1 MRQIIIIILLICA
14 MAETATAQRITR
26 NFQNVSMSDALKY
39 IQQQT
44 GNHKI
49 VFIYNELEDF
59 TITTNVKNKPVP
71 DAIRQIIGFYPIQ
84 MILGDSNDIYV
95 ECINKTEHHL
105 KGLVVDENNLP
116 LPYANVTLLNPA
128 DSTMVGGGVTN
139 ESGRFVIPIEN
150 GKVIARITYV
160 GYKTEHRLCSRDN
173 VGTIKMQP
181 DATRLNGVV
190 VSASAARLKQEPG
203 KFIYKPSPSEVVGID
218 SYELLRYAPLVCVEN
233 NIVSIL
239 GKGTST
245 IYINGRKPLMNNVSL
260 MEMLRSVPADRIDK
274 IEIIMSPNSSYKAS
288 TTGGIVNIVMKKN
301 PNEGLTGSA
310 SVGATY
316 LGEKI
321 TPRASL
327 YLGYSKNKFNASANL
342 SYLYYNSQTEK
353 ETTYN
358 YRDSYTDIL
367 NSSNSLTTGHFLN
380 GNISLSYDLTKR
392 STLGTSF
399 YIGGSESNS
408 KSTTVSSNYLRG
420 TIDKYSKSYAE
431 TENPYR
437 KPQMSIVAYYHLKTD
452 DKGSNLD
459 VSANYSSSVN
469 ASLGSMEYACGVE
482 SREVVPYSLFKQNTT
497 VDSYGYE
504 FKGSYNHSFNDG
516 SALESGYEFDA
527 SHLSNDFVRLDHD
540 GKEYVKNEGSSNL
553 FEYDEK
559 VNALYMTYDKKW
571 SNVISTTLG
580 LRAENTRVKGHQ
592 VSSNEK
598 FNRNYWN
605 FFPRLSLLVDLA
617 NGNHRIALDLSRSI
631 VRPFYNYL
639 NPFKI
644 WTSEN
649 TYSMGNIYLKPMIYS
664 DMNLS
669 YRFLGDY
676 MIGASYSYGSDAF
689 SEYRFLA
696 ENNTTVS
703 SVANYGNEQSFSLYC
718 NVEKVFFNGI
728 WRMSLNATAVYD
740 RDQGTIDSQDVSYK
754 IWGGEAGIRN
764 FFNLSSR
771 GGIRATLSYNYYT
784 PFKGVLRIGHHK
796 HLLSASF
803 SKEFKFGGTIS
814 VDAFNLLNYRPAY
827 HYNTESY
834 AYREKPQTNN
844 ISLQIRYTQKFGQS
858 RVRGAQNRSD
868 TNYSRR
874 FKK

>member
-1 MRQIIIIILLICA
+1 MRHFILILVCCMTVVA
-14 MAETATAQRITR
+14 AQAQRVTR
-26 NFQNVSMSDALKY
+26 TYRDVSLADALRQLASESRDY
-39 IQQQT
+39 T
-44 GNHKI
+44 
-49 VFIYNELEDF
+49 IYFLYNDLEDF
-59 TITTNVKNKPVP
+59 TVTTSVRNKSVP
-71 DAIRQIIGFYPIQ
+71 DAIRQMIGFYPVS
-84 MILGDSNDIYV
+84 MSEGENGEIYV

-105 KGLVVDENNLP
+105 KGLVVDEHNLP

-139 ESGRFVIPIEN
+139 ESGRFVIPN
-150 GKVIARITYV
+150 DHGRVIARISYV
-160 GYKTEHRLCSRDN
+160 GYKTEHRLCARDD
-173 VGTIKMQP
+173 VGTIKMHP

-203 KFIYKPSPSEVVGID
+203 KFIYKPSPSELVGID
-218 SYELLRYAPLVCVEN
+218 SYELLRYAPLVSVEN
-233 NIVSIL
+233 NTVSIL

-260 MEMLRSVPADRIDK
+260 MEMLRSLPADRIEK

-288 TTGGIVNIVMKKN
+288 TQGGIVNIVMKKN

-310 SVGATY
+310 SVSATY
-316 LGEKI
+316 LGERI

-420 TIDKYSKSYAE
+420 TIDKYSKSYSE
-431 TENPYR
+431 TDNPYR
-437 KPQMSIVAYYHLKTD
+437 KPEMSIVAYYHLKTD

-580 LRAENTRVKGHQ
+580 LRAENTHVKGHQ

-703 SVANYGNEQSFSLYC
+703 SVANFGNEQSLSLYF
-718 NVEKVFFNGI
+718 NVEKVFFKGI
-728 WRMSLNATAVYD
+728 WRMSLNAAADYD
-740 RDQGTIDSQDVSYK
+740 RDQGTIDGQDVSYK
-754 IWGGEAGIRN
+754 TWTGSAGIRN
-764 FFNLSSR
+764 VFNISSKA
-771 GGIRATLSYNYYT
+771 GIRATLGYNYYT
-784 PFKGVLRIGHHK
+784 PFRGILRVGHHK

-803 SKEFKFGGTIS
+803 SKEFKFGGNIS
-814 VDAFNLLNYRPAY
+814 VDAFDLLNYRPAY

-834 AYREKPQTNN
+834 AYREKPKTNN

-858 RVRGAQNRSD
+858 RVRGAQNRSN
-868 TNYSRR
+868 TNHLGR